1 MNSIKPLF
9 NLAPELIEVM
19 AALGQRIRL
28 ARQHR
33 QLRVED
39 LAQKAQVSKKTVE
52 AIERGAPGTS
62 LGAYVAVL
70 GCMNLA
76 GELALLA
83 DPAIDREGAALTY
96 STTDRRVRI
105 SRKLSNEF

>member
-1 MNSIKPLF
+1 MTSTKPAF
-9 NLAPELIEVM
+9 NLAPELIDMM

-52 AIERGAPGTS
+52 AIERGAPTTS
-62 LGAYVAVL
+62 LGAYMAVL

-83 DPAIDREGAALTY
+83 DPAVDREGAALAY
-96 STTDRRVRI
+96 SAADRRVRV
-105 SRKLSNEF
+105 SRKVSNEF